1 MTILR
6 FQGVF
11 GHRALDQYT
20 ACLCTNIWYS
30 RAMKLS
36 HSKTEALCRAQGRS
50 VSQLL
55 DEAGVSR
62 NSYYS
67 LARKE
72 AIVPRSV
79 LKLAVELDVP
89 VSALLDDILPAGERM
104 RRRQRAVESIVA
116 AHPDLDRDNVRHT
129 LTLLDE
135 DPLTRMRRALRRGRA
150 RILR

>member
-1 MTILR
+1 
-6 FQGVF
+6 
-11 GHRALDQYT
+11 
-20 ACLCTNIWYS
+20 
-30 RAMKLS
+30 MKLS
-36 HSKTEALCRAQGRS
+36 HSKIDALCQTQGRN

-72 AIVPRSV
+72 VVVPRSV
-79 LKLAVELDVP
+79 LKLSAALDVP
-89 VSALLDDILPAGERM
+89 VSALLDDILPVGERM

-116 AHPDLDRDNVRHT
+116 DHPDLDRDNVRHT

-135 DPLTRMRRALRRGRA
+135 DPLTRIRRALRRGRA

>member
-1 MTILR
+1 
-6 FQGVF
+6 
-11 GHRALDQYT
+11 
-20 ACLCTNIWYS
+20 
-30 RAMKLS
+30 MKLS
-36 HSKTEALCRAQGRS
+36 HSRIEALCRSQGRS
-50 VSQLL
+50 ISQLL

-67 LARKE
+67 LARKD
-72 AIVPRSV
+72 AVVPRSV
-79 LKLAVELDVP
+79 LKLAAELDVP